1 MSTFAWLINQASGML
16 IGTDALSH
24 STSESKPTGGAA
36 IDRHS
41 FEFLRTLEPRVHKIL
56 TLSALQLGKPQVQAD
71 FAADMR
77 DLAEVLVWSDNR
89 NLDDCFALFIEKN
102 VHQVLLN
109 ILKHAADFDGIILAV
124 LRFFNVFLESVKSG
138 NIMYFMLSNY
148 YINDIISVP
157 LNVENEEILSYFV
170 TLLKNISNKLNSRT
184 IQLLFNQKARSYPL
198 FSQATIYHYHQ
209 ESMVRVGVRT
219 IILNLLNVNDPETL
233 DFIIQDRLYFIG
245 VVDHMAGIL
254 QSLCGFMEVKS
265 HADSQEQLGLFLEY
279 LEYLNE
285 IFSLE
290 LENASKPL
298 AAAFL
303 ERIVVASLMEKL
315 FKGGDST
322 AVAIFIL
329 TRILAGGI
337 CYQPLTDFIVEL
349 LFSTKPA
356 TPKDALSPS
365 DSSFS
370 RASSILSVGSSL
382 DINSNTS
389 ARQLLMGNLSL
400 KSDMQ
405 HMMLTLALLYTIVTS
420 NVSHNVLDSAKLL
433 SAKVR
438 KTKSIMSSL
447 MDLEDPT
454 DTVGNSTSPVS
465 LQSDTKDLFLEC
477 DFKLVDRLVAI
488 LAAEEIFTY
497 PLFISQLVCHLIV
510 ELVGSSC
517 ELPLETNTLIKNSFT
532 QSTTRFK
539 TALDIDASMCMDIYE
554 FETQQTALSL
564 DYIISNGNYLI
575 QSYNQSSLSADSTNL
590 IPLSIAV
597 KTWLLFYDCLCKIGM
612 RRAILPPAFDWAS
625 QPVLP
630 NWSVCDIAPCV
641 VQKTENGLTYP
652 PENRYFVEC
661 ETHFV
666 LAEPLSRKHQQERA
680 TTDIAA
686 VCQYMRWPRIQIELV
701 GADLY
706 AVDVLEV
713 QPIFS
718 DTSIQRVTSGLYGFQ
733 VIVGSKTTWRG
744 RLVFGANDAQERVRG
759 FIAQQQSAAILAWK
773 RNIEHLLEQL
783 RWRYA

>member
-157 LNVENEEILSYFV
+157 LN
-170 TLLKNISNKLNSRT
+170 
-184 IQLLFNQKARSYPL
+184 KARSYPL

-465 LQSDTKDLFLEC
+465 LQSDTKDMFLEC